1 MSRMPRIQKVV
12 LPLLR
17 DTGLAVPDRDDVPQ
31 LVTVNTWGPDIDK
44 RKLPMV
50 LIRRVGG
57 TRFSGGYDLLASPVI
72 EMTVYTRDGLDK
84 TEQLYEDALEA
95 LFLAVQNQTQTEAG
109 YLHSIKESLGAT
121 GAASPF
127 QDSWAVFG
135 LIRLGLRPP
144 RTQ

>member
-1 MSRMPRIQKVV
+1 MSKMPRIQDVV

-17 DTGLAVPDRDDVPQ
+17 DRQLTVPSRNGALQ
-31 LVTVNTWGPDIDK
+31 QVTVNSWIPDIDK
-44 RKLPMV
+44 RHLPLV
-50 LIRRVGG
+50 YVRRSGG
-57 TRFSGGYDLLASPVI
+57 TRYSGGYDLLAFPVI
-72 EMTVYTRDGLDK
+72 EMTVFTREDLIK

-109 YLHSIKESLGAT
+109 YLHSITEPMGAT
-121 GAASPF
+121 QTGSPF

-135 LIRLGLRPP
+135 RIQLGLRPP